1 MPVRIVGDDARSADS
16 GSVGHLHICIL
27 LLIGWTSGGGSA
39 CRRDEYEMAGT
50 GSTGSSRSTG
60 RGKHRRCCRK
70 LTLQHDAAAAVFHH
84 LDTTDDEPDAFVAF
98 GVGEVGLVLHIGE
111 GVALGALVHEALAA
125 VAYVIMDEE
134 RVGRYGGGDEA
145 ATDFQL
151 SSKLCPG
158 EVRCVKLLAI
168 SFAKVAK
175 ESAGTSLVGRADG
188 RSAAVGMSVENA
200 LDADG
205 EGLAG
210 KLGNID
216 RRIKRSEA
224 IV

>member
-1 MPVRIVGDDARSADS
+1 M
-16 GSVGHLHICIL
+16 
-27 LLIGWTSGGGSA
+27 TF
-39 CRRDEYEMAGT
+39 
-50 GSTGSSRSTG
+50 
-60 RGKHRRCCRK
+60 
-70 LTLQHDAAAAVFHH
+70 QHDAAAAIFHH
-84 LDTTDDEPDAFVAF
+84 LDTTDGEPDAFVAF

-125 VAYVIMDEE
+125 VANVIMDEE
-134 RVGRYGGGDEA
+134 HVGRYGGGDEA

-188 RSAAVGMSVENA
+188 RSAAVCMSVENA

-205 EGLAG
+205 EGLAR